1 MLRAIKDQDFFTH
14 ETRAAAEAE
23 TPLGNRRG
31 PRPLGRVQRISSH
44 SGSMTADPGS
54 PRDQVVA
61 AEAAGDVLELPA
73 ASRATDIALDQLEL
87 VYAFIYA
94 RVGNRADAED
104 LTQEVAMK
112 AIPRLR
118 QGAPASAIR
127 GYLFA
132 TVRSVLGAFWSI
144 RLGLSEAE
152 LHEDLAMAI
161 PASPPSEESAERAGR
176 ILAGLS
182 DNHRL
187 VLELRFLHGY
197 SLKEVAA
204 EMRSTVGAVKV
215 MQLRALRAAAN
226 VRWCM
231 TPPRTGLTDTGDPEP
246 MVLIPRVLDRQ
257 QLLRRRLAA
266 IRRAGEVSA
275 Q

>member
-1 MLRAIKDQDFFTH
+1 LSSEPPDDRLVASE
-14 ETRAAAEAE
+14 ETGE
-23 TPLGNRRG
+23 
-31 PRPLGRVQRISSH
+31 
-44 SGSMTADPGS
+44 
-54 PRDQVVA
+54 
-61 AEAAGDVLELPA
+61 VLELPA
-73 ASRATDIALDQLEL
+73 ASRATAIALDELEL

-104 LTQEVAMK
+104 LTQQVAMK

-132 TVRSVLGAFWSI
+132 TARSVLGGFWST

-152 LHEDLAMAI
+152 LHEDLALAV
-161 PASPPSEESAERAGR
+161 PVTPPSEEHVERAHR
-176 ILAGLS
+176 ILEELS
-182 DNHRL
+182 DNYRR

-215 MQLRALRAAAN
+215 MQLRALRAAAK
-226 VRWCM
+226 VRL
-231 TPPRTGLTDTGDPEP
+231 P
-246 MVLIPRVLDRQ
+246 
-257 QLLRRRLAA
+257 
-266 IRRAGEVSA
+266 
-275 Q
+275 

>member
-1 MLRAIKDQDFFTH
+1 M
-14 ETRAAAEAE
+14 
-23 TPLGNRRG
+23 RR
-31 PRPLGRVQRISSH
+31 
-44 SGSMTADPGS
+44 DPGS
-54 PRDQVVA
+54 PEEEGGSTEGD
-61 AEAAGDVLELPA
+61 GDVLELPTA
-73 ASRATDIALDQLEL
+73 PSSTAIALDELEL

-104 LTQEVAMK
+104 LTQQVALK

-132 TVRSVLGAFWSI
+132 TARSVLGAFWST

-161 PASPPSEESAERAGR
+161 PAGPHSEEPVERTRR

-182 DNHRL
+182 DNYRR

-215 MQLRALRAAAN
+215 MQLRALRAAAK
-226 VRWCM
+226 VR
-231 TPPRTGLTDTGDPEP
+231 
-246 MVLIPRVLDRQ
+246 LD
-257 QLLRRRLAA
+257 
-266 IRRAGEVSA
+266 G
-275 Q
+275 